1 MSIPLVHVYT
11 MKPYHFHASM
21 SIPLVIANNMSQ
33 CLYTE
38 SRNSNFRNKKKY
50 DYGKTVEEK
59 ITELQNSEILK
70 CKFKEYI
77 YQN

>member
-38 SRNSNFRNKKKY
+38 SRNSNFRNTKKIQLWKNSRRKNY
-50 DYGKTVEEK
+50 R
-59 ITELQNSEILK
+59 IT
-70 CKFKEYI
+70 KFRNTEM
-77 YQN
+77 QV